1 VLLFGDSYSDA
12 YAHALEVEK
21 SEGLTFVH
29 PYDDPDVI
37 AGQGT
42 IAMEVLQDH
51 PEPIEAIFC
60 CVGGGGLLAGVAAYI
75 KALRPEIRV
84 IGVEA
89 QDAEAMTESLKSGQR
104 IMLEQVGLFADGAAV
119 KQVGEHTFAL
129 VQQYVDDMIV
139 VDNDE
144 ICAAIKDV
152 FEDTRSILEPA
163 GALAVAGLK
172 AYAAQ
177 HGLQGKNLVAVA
189 SGANMNFDRLRF
201 IAERAELGEHREAV
215 FAVTIPETPGAFKT
229 FCRLLGNR
237 NITEFNYRYAD
248 ASQAHIFVGVS
259 VQSTGE
265 PAEITRALDAAGLK
279 ALDLTGNEMAKLHL
293 RHLVGG
299 HAPQA
304 QNEVVYRFEFPEK
317 PGALMN
323 FLESMGH
330 NWNISL
336 FHYRNHGADFGR
348 VLVGMQVPPE
358 EKAAFEQFLRQ
369 LGYPYWDESDN
380 PAYQLFLG

>member
-1 VLLFGDSYSDA
+1 
-12 YAHALEVEK
+12 
-21 SEGLTFVH
+21 
-29 PYDDPDVI
+29 
-37 AGQGT
+37 
-42 IAMEVLQDH
+42 
-51 PEPIEAIFC
+51 
-60 CVGGGGLLAGVAAYI
+60 
-75 KALRPEIRV
+75 
-84 IGVEA
+84 
-89 QDAEAMTESLKSGQR
+89 
-104 IMLEQVGLFADGAAV
+104 LFADGAAV

-172 AYAAQ
+172 AYAEKHQ
-177 HGLQGKNLVAVA
+177 LQGKSLVAVA

-237 NITEFNYRYAD
+237 NITEFNYRYSD
-248 ASQAHIFVGVS
+248 SKDAHIFVGVS
-259 VQSTGE
+259 VQNPHE
-265 PAEITRALDAAGLK
+265 PDEITRALEASGLK

-304 QNEVVYRFEFPEK
+304 RNEVVYRFEFPEK

-348 VLVGMQVPPE
+348 VLVGMQVPQE
-358 EKAAFEQFLRQ
+358 DKAAFEQFLKQ
-369 LGYPYWDESDN
+369 LGYPYWDESNN